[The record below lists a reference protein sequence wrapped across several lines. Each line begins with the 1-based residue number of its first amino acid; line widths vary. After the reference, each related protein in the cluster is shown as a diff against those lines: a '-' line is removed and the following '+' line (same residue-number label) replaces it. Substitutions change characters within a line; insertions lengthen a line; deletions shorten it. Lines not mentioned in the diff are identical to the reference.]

1 MPVLEELL
9 QLDLPAQPG
18 YVAVARSVVTSAA
31 TGLDGLDAER
41 LDDLRL
47 AVSEA
52 CTSVV
57 ALGAVSRVL
66 IRCRYDEHTLEVS
79 IEDDGPVSP
88 RERLTDGDDLALQLL
103 TALVDDLELDEGP
116 DGNAIRLRLTLDA
129 TGAVPSD

>member
-1 MPVLEELL
+1 MRPRVEGVRRSTLPPMSVLEELI

-18 YVAVARSVVTSAA
+18 YVAVARSVVTAAA
-31 TGLDGLDAER
+31 TGLEGLDAER

-57 ALGAVSRVL
+57 ALGTVDRVV
-66 IRCRYDEHTLEVS
+66 IRCRHDAATLEVS

-88 RERLTDGDDLALQLL
+88 RARLDG
-103 TALVDDLELDEGP
+103 G
-116 DGNAIRLRLTLDA
+116 
-129 TGAVPSD
+129 